1 MKRKSGWS
9 NIPNQRLRQQRE
21 VRGWSRLY
29 VAQKIETNSFTIG
42 RWERGVSHPNP
53 HFRAE
58 LRKLFQLG
66 DEELGLQTTKRTK
79 TERPPASS
87 IGLDI
92 AANQPFPSVYDPAI
106 PSLPTQTQGLVG
118 RDKLLKRLKTS
129 LLAHQQLALSALRGL
144 PGVGKTALA
153 NQLVHDPS
161 ILAHFQHGIFWAA
174 MGPQPDIM
182 ALLSNWGALLAVEA
196 SETTTPTDKATWAS
210 TLRDRIGERFMLI
223 VLDDVWKIEDAL
235 ALKVG
240 GPNCAYL
247 LTTRFPQLAVQ
258 FASEQAEVVSELDE
272 NDGVEL
278 LTRFAPNVVIQEP
291 KLARMLVRSTG
302 GLPLALTIMGN
313 YLQLQAHSNQ
323 PRRIKAALQ
332 RLQDVKERLR
342 LTQNAILA
350 THLQGSTSNILFSL
364 HAVIT
369 LSVQQ
374 ISVPAQQALHAL
386 AILAPKPNTFS
397 ENIALAVANC
407 DVKTI
412 DILSDA
418 GLLET
423 STSGRYTLH
432 QMITDYARLEPADI
446 SAEQRLVTYC
456 ESFVQAWQN
465 DYTTLEQSS
474 TNLLIA
480 LQLAEKHKMYE
491 AFVSIV
497 LALTPFWEARGL
509 YDLGET
515 YLDRR
520 EKL

>member
-1 MKRKSGWS
+1 MKRNSERS
-9 NIPNQRLRQQRE
+9 NTPNQRLRRQRE
-21 VRGWSRLY
+21 MQGWSQAY
-29 VAQKIETNSFTIG
+29 VAKAIGTSNFTVG
-42 RWERGVSHPNP
+42 RWERGASHPNP

-58 LRKLFQLG
+58 LEKLFQLS

-79 TERPPASS
+79 TERPLASS
-87 IGLDI
+87 TEQDTI
-92 AANQPFPSVYDPAI
+92 AYQPFPPVYDPTI
-106 PSLPTQTQGLVG
+106 PSLSTQIQGLVG

-129 LLAHQQLALSALRGL
+129 LLAQQQLALRGL

-153 NQLVHDPS
+153 HQLVNDRE

-174 MGPQPDIM
+174 MGQQPDTM
-182 ALLSNWGALLAVEA
+182 ALLSNWCALLAIEGY
-196 SETTTPTDKATWAS
+196 ETTMPTDKATWAS

-278 LTRFAPNVVIQEP
+278 LTRFAPNVAIQEP
-291 KLARMLVRSTG
+291 EMARMLVRSTG

-313 YLQLQAHSNQ
+313 YLQLQSHSNQ

-342 LTQNAILA
+342 LTQN
-350 THLQGSTSNILFSL
+350 TVPTSSLQSSTSDISLSL
-364 HAVIT
+364 HAVIM
-369 LSVQQ
+369 LSVQHL
-374 ISVPAQQALHAL
+374 SKTAQQALHAL
-386 AILAPKPNTFS
+386 ALLAPKPNTFS
-397 ENIALAVANC
+397 EKVALAVANC
-407 DVKTI
+407 DAKTI

-423 STSGRYTLH
+423 NTSGRYTLH

-446 SAEQRLVTYC
+446 SAEKRLVLYC

-465 DYTTLEQSS
+465 DYTTLEQSLI
-474 TNLLIA
+474 NLLTA
-480 LQLAEKHKMYE
+480 LQLAEKHSMYE
-491 AFVSIV
+491 SFVSIV
-497 LALTPFWEARGL
+497 LALTPFWKARGL
-509 YDLGET
+509 HDLAET
-515 YLDRR
+515 YLERR